1 MISDISSIKVSSDG
15 KRKVTAKDLFAT
27 DTKRKPEALV
37 SSNEDFFDELNGVTR
52 IKSNESMENKAIF
65 SSMPE
70 DAVMTYK

>member
-37 SSNEDFFDELNGVTR
+37 S
-52 IKSNESMENKAIF
+52 
-65 SSMPE
+65 
-70 DAVMTYK
+70 